1 MKTKNTLI
9 LIFLVLSALVLSALI
24 GTITEN
30 IGFLKWLTW
39 GDSIGFDTVNLDLSI
54 INLSFVLYADKRAAG
69 GLYRRRPS
77 AFQNP
82 LVRKETVSDGRD
94 YPCVRVA
101 TPPRNIRA
109 PRNTL

>member
-39 GDSIGFDTVNLDLSI
+39 GDSIGFDTVNLYLSI
-54 INLSFVLYADKRAAG
+54 INLSFSFYMQINVLQVVFIAAA
-69 GLYRRRPS
+69 LLL
-77 AFQNP
+77 F
-82 LVRKETVSDGRD
+82 KK
-94 YPCVRVA
+94 
-101 TPPRNIRA
+101 IR
-109 PRNTL
+109 